1 MRYKNLQSDLTS
13 KLSGVSSLE
22 QFNEGETKGKQN
34 DMAFDNITSNTIL
47 LLFLAWTLLVLLNAS
62 SLKFGAFAI
71 PSQRLMHLL
80 LTVRKWFDDDSVLSD
95 FDPHHR
101 TRITMQLARLFAN
114 LAEST
119 QDVSGG
125 QWQFFLERSYEWIA
139 VRYRGFLLSIAMI
152 SYSL

>member
-1 MRYKNLQSDLTS
+1 MKMKQKVGEKNRWLW
-13 KLSGVSSLE
+13 
-22 QFNEGETKGKQN
+22 
-34 DMAFDNITSNTIL
+34 IL
-47 LLFLAWTLLVLLNAS
+47 LRLILLVLLAWTLIVLLNAS

-80 LTVRKWFDDDSVLSD
+80 LTVRKWLDNDSVLSE
-95 FDPHHR
+95 FSPHHR
-101 TRITMQLARLFAN
+101 TRITMQLAQLFTN

-139 VRYRGFLLSIAMI
+139 VRHHVSFLKGDGSHTF
-152 SYSL
+152 